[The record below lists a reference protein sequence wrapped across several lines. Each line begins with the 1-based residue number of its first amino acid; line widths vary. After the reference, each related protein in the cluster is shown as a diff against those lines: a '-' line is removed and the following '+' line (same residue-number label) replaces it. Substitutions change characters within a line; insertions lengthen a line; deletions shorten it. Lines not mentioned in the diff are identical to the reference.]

1 MPESWKETNINAG
14 ALIAFVVGVATIATT
29 VVSIQ
34 WWIDDRINIRV
45 TPLEVELREFK
56 VEMRSA
62 LNSSDASRNRQYGQ
76 ILSKFDELLEARQ

>member
-14 ALIAFVVGVATIATT
+14 VLTAFVVGVATIVIT
-29 VVSIQ
+29 VVNIQ
-34 WWIDDRINIRV
+34 WWVDDRINIRV
-45 TPLEVELREFK
+45 TPLEVELHEFK

-76 ILSKFDELLEARQ
+76 ILNKFDELLEARQ

>member
-14 ALIAFVVGVATIATT
+14 ALIAFVVGVSTIVITA
-29 VVSIQ
+29 VSIQ
-34 WWIDDRINIRV
+34 RWVDDRIDIRV

-56 VEMRSA
+56 VEMRST

-76 ILSKFDELLEARQ
+76 ILSKFDELLEERQ